1 MLNSDEDVLEKMA
14 YTIANPTAAGLVRS
28 PREWPGVVSLRLAE
42 RFSVDRP
49 DVFFD
54 PEGPLPGRATLNIVR
69 PPIYPRL
76 DDAELAQH
84 LASAIERHVREA
96 RSAMAEQRR
105 NFAGAKAVL
114 RQAFDGVPSSTEPR
128 CSPSPRI
135 AVTRTLERVQA
146 ISDLLSFYRR
156 YRFAWAEWRAG
167 ARDTM
172 FAFGTYSVC

>member
-49 DVFFD
+49 DVF
-54 PEGPLPGRATLNIVR
+54 AAKHTL
-69 PPIYPRL
+69 
-76 DDAELAQH
+76 
-84 LASAIERHVREA
+84 
-96 RSAMAEQRR
+96 
-105 NFAGAKAVL
+105 G
-114 RQAFDGVPSSTEPR
+114 
-128 CSPSPRI
+128 
-135 AVTRTLERVQA
+135 RVQT

-156 YRFAWAEWRAG
+156 YRCAWAAWRAG

-172 FAFGTYSVC
+172 FPSGTYSLRIHARVAVHPPALRSCAPSSCAAGVVG